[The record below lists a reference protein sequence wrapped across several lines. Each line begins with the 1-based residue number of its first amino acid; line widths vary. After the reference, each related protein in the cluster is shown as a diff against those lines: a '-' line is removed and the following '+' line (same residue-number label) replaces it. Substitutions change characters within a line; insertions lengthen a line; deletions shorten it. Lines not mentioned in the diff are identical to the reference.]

1 MLHRLAGDTDADACW
16 HTSSGR
22 YPPGDADSLAAFRLL
37 SSGDPLDHPVRGV
50 LLDLDGTVYLGETLI
65 PGAGE
70 AIRAVKGAGVQV
82 AYLTNKPLQPR
93 AAYAQKLT
101 RLGVATAPHEVVTSS
116 TVLARWLRQHA
127 PGATLYVIGE
137 PPLLAELRQAGFAL
151 SHDPQ
156 EIDVVVAAFDRGF
169 DYRKLTIGMTAIR
182 RGARFV
188 ATNPD
193 RSCPMPEGEIPDCA
207 AVIGALEG
215 CTGKQVEVVMGKPS
229 AVMLE
234 MALQVLGLG
243 AGDCLMAGDRL
254 ETDIL
259 MANRA
264 GVRSALVLSG
274 VTRPADLRRAS
285 APDGGSTGAPRP
297 DAVLDALGDLP
308 ALLGIEARRPS

>member
-1 MLHRLAGDTDADACW
+1 MVR
-16 HTSSGR
+16 
-22 YPPGDADSLAAFRLL
+22 PI
-37 SSGDPLDHPVRGV
+37 RGV
-50 LLDLDGTVYLGETLI
+50 LLDLDGTVYLGEALI

-70 AIRAVKGAGVQV
+70 AIRAIKGAGVRV

-93 AAYAQKLT
+93 AAYAEKLT
-101 RLGVATAPHEVVTSS
+101 RLGVPTAPHEVVTSS
-116 TVLARWLRQHA
+116 SVLARWLHQHA
-127 PGATLYVIGE
+127 PGATLFVIGE
-137 PPLLAELRQAGFAL
+137 PPLLAELSDAGFAL
-151 SHDPQ
+151 SDDPAQ
-156 EIDVVVAAFDRGF
+156 IEVVVAAFDRGF

-243 AGDCLMAGDRL
+243 AGDCLMVGDRL

-285 APDGGSTGAPRP
+285 ALDGGPDGEPAGAPRP
-297 DAVLDALGDLP
+297 DAILDALGDLP
-308 ALLGIEARRPS
+308 ALLGIRDRQPS